1 MTSHLTPAMRER
13 LLVIAGNIT
22 SVLSDLISATRSD
35 PDGFDDET
43 CVRRLQAASKIC
55 EFTSEWLAKTAKDM
69 EP

>member
-1 MTSHLTPAMRER
+1 MTSRLTPAMREQ

-43 CVRRLQAASKIC
+43 CVLRLKAAFNICEAAS
-55 EFTSEWLAKTAKDM
+55 ERLAEMAKEM
-69 EP
+69 GP